1 MSDLESFKDY
11 KKLVRLSPFLVATY
25 MGQADEIHLE
35 EEKVIEL
42 AHFEEFSLHSEEF
55 TASAEIFLDL
65 ENEDFHEIWELNQ
78 SEILTLLQDLPKASM
93 IVLGVDSHHLSEML
107 ERVALQV
114 ARADG
119 HVHDLEIAAASEL
132 EPILGDLTSITESMK
147 EGVSEIPYEVKESV
161 EEDSQS
167 QYLEDNK

>member
-1 MSDLESFKDY
+1 MSNLESFKDY

-42 AHFEEFSLHSEEF
+42 AHFEEFSLHSDEF
-55 TASAEIFLDL
+55 TASAEIFLGL
-65 ENEDFHEIWELNQ
+65 EDEDFHEIWELSQ
-78 SEILTLLQDLPKASM
+78 SEILTVLQDLPKASM

-132 EPILGDLTSITESMK
+132 EPILGDLSSITNAIESSD
-147 EGVSEIPYEVKESV
+147 SEIPYEVKDSV
-161 EEDSQS
+161 EEDSES
-167 QYLEDNK
+167 QYYEDNK